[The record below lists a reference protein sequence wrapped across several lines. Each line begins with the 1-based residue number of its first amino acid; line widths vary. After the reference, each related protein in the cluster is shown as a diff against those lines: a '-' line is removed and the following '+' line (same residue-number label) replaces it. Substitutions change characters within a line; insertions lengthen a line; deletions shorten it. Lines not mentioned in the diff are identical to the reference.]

1 MTYVSPKKVQV
12 QLISLPGFLQG
23 RREAAPPGDS
33 LQTQNPTLHERP
45 GAVPATPGLHRRLE
59 RAERIG
65 ARTSSAI
72 TTQKRKANVVVTHLK
87 KTTSSISGL
96 LSEQLKKKKLTLK
109 ETNKRDVNTNT
120 SELLLHGRPQ
130 HVPPELPPQRYLNP
144 AAKTRNQ
151 RSS

>member
-72 TTQKRKANVVVTHLK
+72 TTPKKKSQRRSDAFEK

-96 LSEQLKKKKLTLK
+96 LSEQLKKKVYV
-109 ETNKRDVNTNT
+109 EGNKQK
-120 SELLLHGRPQ
+120 GRK
-130 HVPPELPPQRYLNP
+130 HKHLRAP
-144 AAKTRNQ
+144 AP
-151 RSS
+151 RSSTACTTGAAATTLPQPCSENTEPT

>member
-1 MTYVSPKKVQV
+1 MLIDKSDDVRFTKKVQV

-96 LSEQLKKKKLTLK
+96 LSEQLKKK
-109 ETNKRDVNTNT
+109 
-120 SELLLHGRPQ
+120 S
-130 HVPPELPPQRYLNP
+130 
-144 AAKTRNQ
+144 
-151 RSS
+151 

>member
-59 RAERIG
+59 RAERIDT
-65 ARTSSAI
+65 RTSSAI
-72 TTQKRKANVVVTHLK
+72 TTQK
-87 KTTSSISGL
+87 ISQRR
-96 LSEQLKKKKLTLK
+96 SDAFEKKKLRRVFLGFCP
-109 ETNKRDVNTNT
+109 NN
-120 SELLLHGRPQ
+120 
-130 HVPPELPPQRYLNP
+130 
-144 AAKTRNQ
+144 
-151 RSS
+151 

>member
-72 TTQKRKANVVVTHLK
+72 TTPKKKSQRRSDAFEK

-96 LSEQLKKKKLTLK
+96 LSEQLKKK
-109 ETNKRDVNTNT
+109 
-120 SELLLHGRPQ
+120 S
-130 HVPPELPPQRYLNP
+130 
-144 AAKTRNQ
+144 
-151 RSS
+151 

>member
-72 TTQKRKANVVVTHLK
+72 TTQKKKKSQRRSDAFEK

-96 LSEQLKKKKLTLK
+96 LSEQLKKK
-109 ETNKRDVNTNT
+109 
-120 SELLLHGRPQ
+120 S
-130 HVPPELPPQRYLNP
+130 
-144 AAKTRNQ
+144 
-151 RSS
+151 